1 MPEAPKTKPPGSYR
15 RESAADMTR
24 PQGWASLAAAAA
36 LLVAGVFALKEF
48 VPALVWAVILAIA
61 VWPLFD
67 RAGRRFPRLR
77 PALPALTVLG
87 IVLVVVAP
95 LTVVTVP
102 LAADAHGLAAWIAH
116 ARAAGVPAPQLLGE
130 LPYGQRLTA
139 LWQENL
145 GRPGALDTL
154 GSRAAQGSLVDQGR
168 RIGGEA
174 LHRVVLLGFALLAL
188 FLLLREAEAVVA
200 QVRAASRRAFGEA
213 GERVGR
219 QMVLSVHGT
228 VNGLVLVGLVE
239 GAVMTVAYFVSGTP
253 HASLFGLLTAILA
266 MIPLGATVALAVVAV
281 VLLAVNKVV
290 AAVVIVVL
298 GGAVTFVGDH
308 FFRPVLIGGATRL
321 PFLWVLLGIL
331 GGVSAFGLMGLFV
344 GPAVLAAL
352 ILLWREW
359 IGSEPGPLNPVEGET

>member
-1 MPEAPKTKPPGSYR
+1 MPETAKTQPPGSCT
-15 RESAADMTR
+15 RESAADVT
-24 PQGWASLAAAAA
+24 PAQTWASLAAAG
-36 LLVAGVFALKEF
+36 LLFVAGLFALREF

-61 VWPLFD
+61 VWPLFE
-67 RAGRRFPRLR
+67 RARKRFPVLKR
-77 PALPALTVLG
+77 AMPALTILA
-87 IVLVVVAP
+87 IVLVVVVP
-95 LTVVTVP
+95 LALVTVP
-102 LAADAHGLAAWIAH
+102 LAADAHGLAAWIDG
-116 ARAAGVPAPQLLGE
+116 ARAHGVPPPQLLGA
-130 LPYGQRLTA
+130 LPYGQKLTA
-139 LWQENL
+139 LWDANL
-145 GRPGALDTL
+145 GQPGAIDAL
-154 GSRAAQGSLVDQGR
+154 GSHAAQGDLVQQGR

-174 LHRVVLLGFALLAL
+174 LHRVVLMGFALLAL
-188 FLLLREAEAVVA
+188 FLLLREAESVIA

-239 GAVMTVAYFVSGTP
+239 GAIMTVAYFLSGTP
-253 HASLFGLLTAILA
+253 HASLFGLLTAVLA
-266 MIPLGATVALAVVAV
+266 MIPLGATVAFAIVGV
-281 VLLAVNKVV
+281 VLLAVNKVL
-290 AAVVIVVL
+290 AAVIVVAL
-298 GGAVTFVGDH
+298 GAAVTFVGDH

-359 IGSEPGPLNPVEGET
+359 IGSEPGPLNPVKGEV